1 MPRTE
6 AIHQSLNQHL
16 LSSYSVLSSKTQAE
30 NKDCD
35 GEVLGETETLIS
47 DRALFKLL
55 VYLSVYFLGHKH

>member
-1 MPRTE
+1 MF
-6 AIHQSLNQHL
+6 
-16 LSSYSVLSSKTQAE
+16 SKTQAE

-35 GEVLGETETLIS
+35 GEVLGETEALVS